1 MCRGVAGADCHPS
14 SFAHPHCAVLLHKVV
29 PDHMSY
35 QVLARKWRPKKFAD
49 VAGQGHVLKS
59 LINALDNDRLHH
71 AYLFTG
77 TRGVGKTT
85 LARILAKCLNC
96 EEGISSE
103 PCEACSICREI
114 DEGRFIDLIE
124 VDAASRTKVEDTREL
139 LDNVQYSSSRG
150 RFKVYLID
158 EVHMLSNH
166 SFNALLKTLEEP
178 PNHVKFLFATTDPQK
193 LPITILSRCLQFNLK
208 NLSPQLTVDYL
219 KKVLQQE
226 QVKSDSDALWQI
238 AAAASGS
245 MRDALTLVDQA
256 ISYCQG
262 EISQSGVID
271 MLGVPEQAQVFELL
285 AAMAQGNLSHVLSL
299 VDKISDHT
307 PDYSNTLDSLLSKL
321 HRVAIAQAVPDDVD
335 NSLGDRQEV
344 LKLAAEFT
352 AEDIQLFYQIGAK
365 GRDELRNGL
374 DTRSAFEMLLLRM
387 MIFSPTLVNQDLMP
401 NEAPSNGEKAYDES
415 QSSQSGNDGEPAVAN
430 TSDRSEAEGHSEN
443 EAALKKK
450 GLISKHESAE
460 ARSQDDIAANLLSGS
475 CQTSAA
481 VFQDPAS
488 LAESR
493 KNFLKTATHESWMCI
508 FSTLPVSG
516 IVANILANTECE
528 GFQDGTLRLKL
539 ADDQSALYSAEIL
552 PKLADILNQFF
563 GEPFSLEITVG
574 VVSVETPAL
583 KAQRLTQE
591 TYQGMVSEFE
601 TDTNVRELID
611 RFSATVEKGS
621 IMPIDNEGLA
631 YD

>member
-1 MCRGVAGADCHPS
+1 
-14 SFAHPHCAVLLHKVV
+14 
-29 PDHMSY
+29 MSY
-35 QVLARKWRPKKFAD
+35 KVLARKWRPKKFAE

-96 EEGISSE
+96 EKKVTSE
-103 PCEACSICREI
+103 PCEACSTCKEI
-114 DEGRFIDLIE
+114 NEGRFIDLIE

-139 LDNVQYSSSRG
+139 LDNVQYSSTRG
-150 RFKVYLID
+150 RFKVYLVD

-178 PNHVKFLFATTDPQK
+178 PAHVKFLFATTDPQK

-208 NLSPQLTVDYL
+208 SLSPKLIVDYL
-219 KKVLQQE
+219 ETVLQQE
-226 QVKSDSDALWQI
+226 QIKSDSEALWQL

-271 MLGVPEQAQVFELL
+271 MLGVPEKTQVFELL
-285 AAMAQGNLSHVLSL
+285 AAMAQGNLSLVLSL
-299 VDKISDHT
+299 VDKISHHT

-321 HRVAIAQAVPDDVD
+321 HRVAIAQAIPGDID
-335 NSLGDRQEV
+335 NSLGDKQEV

-365 GRDELRNGL
+365 GRNELRDGL

-387 MIFSPTLVNQDLMP
+387 MIFSPSLVNQNLMP
-401 NEAPSNGEKAYDES
+401 SGTASSCDEKSDRPHNSQSANAGKQTRGDTSECSQVPTPSNSEK
-415 QSSQSGNDGEPAVAN
+415 
-430 TSDRSEAEGHSEN
+430 
-443 EAALKKK
+443 ALKKK
-450 GLISKHESAE
+450 MIADQNEPDNLHSQASASSKHINDFCETSSEVMQDLPDLAIGQE
-460 ARSQDDIAANLLSGS
+460 A
-475 CQTSAA
+475 
-481 VFQDPAS
+481 
-488 LAESR
+488 
-493 KNFLKTATHESWMCI
+493 FLKPLTHESWMQI
-508 FSTLPVSG
+508 FPTLPVSG
-516 IVANILANTECE
+516 IEANILANTQCE
-528 GFQDGTLRLKL
+528 GFENGTLRLKL
-539 ADDQSALYSAEIL
+539 ADNQSALYSEEML
-552 PKLADILNQFF
+552 PKLAHTLTQFF
-563 GEPFSLEITVG
+563 GEPISLDVAVG
-574 VVSVETPAL
+574 VVEMETPAL
-583 KAQRLTQE
+583 KVQRLMRETQQ
-591 TYQGMVSEFE
+591 TMVSEFE
-601 TDTNVRELID
+601 TDTNVRKLVD
-611 RFSATVEKGS
+611 RFSATVEKES
-621 IMPIDNEGLA
+621 IVPLDNEGLA